1 MSKKVTIKNPKV
13 QKIDEINVDD
23 WVNTREGY
31 KRFTLDLPISLHARL
46 KIVSAKKGNSMGEIV
61 KDLLEKNLS
70 K

>member
-1 MSKKVTIKNPKV
+1 MKMSKKVTIKNPKV
-13 QKIDEINVDD
+13 QKIDVDD

-31 KRFTLDLPISLHARL
+31 KRFTMDLPISLHARL
-46 KIVSAKKGNSMGEIV
+46 KILSAKTGNAMGEIV